1 MSENTCIFSSEQA
14 TQRLPLPEFHSREA
28 TETHIKIYPKAWTD
42 YLSLPEFMQQELIDF
57 CTGKQGLKI
66 TYDTIFRR
74 VFDPGRAQGF
84 KRLESLLSA
93 ILGRSVKIIRIMP
106 REGTQMREN
115 ASFVVMDVLVQLDD
129 SSFANV
135 EMQKIGYNFPLARAD
150 CYVSDVI
157 MRQYVDTKA
166 TLGKNFSFNDLHKVY
181 SIILMEESPSGF
193 HQAEGKYM
201 HIRKPV
207 FDTGIYPD
215 NPGLHE
221 DIFVCL
227 DSFHSI
233 VHNITKSSSVLE
245 AWLTFL
251 SATEPAEIS
260 ALIEAFPR
268 FAPIYQEIA
277 DFVKNPEEL
286 IGMFS
291 EELYIMDKNME
302 RLMVSELKEE
312 AEQAKSELEM
322 AKAELQEVRAE
333 KAKAAAELN
342 DIVAERDN
350 VIAERNNVIAE
361 RNNVIA
367 ERDKTTAERNIFKLK
382 CQGKTPEMISGELH
396 LSIEYVNS
404 VLAEL
409 EIS

>member
-1 MSENTCIFSSEQA
+1 MSENTCIFSSGQA
-14 TQRLPLPEFHSREA
+14 THRLPLPAFHSREA
-28 TETHIKIYPKAWTD
+28 TETHFKICPKAWTD
-42 YLSLPEFMQQELIDF
+42 YLSLPEFMQKELIDF
-57 CTGKQGLKI
+57 CMGKQGLKI
-66 TYDTIFRR
+66 TYDTIFRK
-74 VFDPGRAQGF
+74 VFDPGNTQGL

-150 CYVSDVI
+150 CYVSDII

-166 TLGKNFSFNDLHKVY
+166 TLGKSFSFNNLHKVY
-181 SIILMEESPSGF
+181 SIILMEESPAGF
-193 HQAEGKYM
+193 HEAEGKYK
-201 HIRKPV
+201 HIRRPV
-207 FDTGIYPD
+207 FDTDIYPD
-215 NPGLHE
+215 SPGLHE
-221 DIFVCL
+221 DIFICL

-233 VHNITKSSSVLE
+233 VHNITKSSSNME

-251 SATEPAEIS
+251 SATEPEAIS
-260 ALIEAFPR
+260 TLIEAFPC
-268 FAPIYQEIA
+268 FSTIYQEIA

-286 IGMFS
+286 IGMLS

-312 AEQAKSELEM
+312 AEQAKSELE
-322 AKAELQEVRAE
+322 AARAE
-333 KAKAAAELN
+333 RDKAVAELN
-342 DIVAERDN
+342 DIISERDS
-350 VIAERNNVIAE
+350 
-361 RNNVIA
+361 VIA
-367 ERDKTTAERNIFKLK
+367 ERDSVAAERDSVAAERDSVAAERDIFKLK
-382 CQGKTPEMISGELH
+382 CANKTPETIAQELH

>member
-1 MSENTCIFSSEQA
+1 M
-14 TQRLPLPEFHSREA
+14 
-28 TETHIKIYPKAWTD
+28 
-42 YLSLPEFMQQELIDF
+42 
-57 CTGKQGLKI
+57 KI

-74 VFDPGRAQGF
+74 VFDPGRSQGF

-150 CYVSDVI
+150 CYVSDII

-166 TLGKNFSFNDLHKVY
+166 TLGKSFSFNDLHKVY
-181 SIILMEESPSGF
+181 SIILMEESPGGF
-193 HQAEGKYM
+193 HQAKGKYM
-201 HIRKPV
+201 HIRKPA
-207 FDTGIYPD
+207 FNTGIYPD

-221 DIFVCL
+221 DIFLCL

-233 VHNITKSSSVLE
+233 VHNITKSSSILE

-251 SATEPAEIS
+251 SATEPETIGT
-260 ALIEAFPR
+260 LIEAFPC
-268 FAPIYQEIA
+268 FSPIYQEIA

-286 IGMFS
+286 IGMLS

-312 AEQAKSELEM
+312 AEQAKTELEEARAELEE
-322 AKAELQEVRAE
+322 AKAQ

-342 DIVAERDN
+342 DIVTERN
-350 VIAERNNVIAE
+350 SVIAERDS
-361 RNNVIA
+361 VIA
-367 ERDKTTAERNIFKLK
+367 ERDKASAERDKASAERDIFKLK
-382 CQGKTPEMISGELH
+382 CQGRTPDMISEELH